1 MILMFVRHG
10 ESVNDELTE
19 LGRKQ
24 CELMVMGDED
34 YKFSKIYCSVM
45 KRCKQTASYLS
56 EKYNLETEFV
66 AGVKDRE
73 MLKTEPKA
81 DDEKEWYA
89 NYLNKNYSHKNPE
102 GCKEFLERN
111 FCEFDRIIKAHK
123 DKNENIIL
131 VAHSCTFYALREYLN
146 KSEGSEINY
155 CRLSNCSK
163 IYFEIN

>member
-19 LGRKQ
+19 FGKRQ
-24 CELMVMGDED
+24 CELMVECDEN
-34 YKFSKIYCSVM
+34 YEFSKLYCSIM
-45 KRCKQTASYLS
+45 KRCKQTAFYLS
-56 EKYNLETEFV
+56 EKYNLETEYISEI
-66 AGVKDRE
+66 KDRE
-73 MLKTEPKA
+73 LLKGEPVTN
-81 DDEKEWYA
+81 DEKEWYD

-111 FCEFDRIIKAHK
+111 FREFDRIINAHK

-131 VAHSCTFYALREYLN
+131 VAHSCTFYALQEYLN
-146 KSEGSEINY
+146 KSDSKEINY

-163 IYFEIN
+163 IYFEIK